1 MIYLDYA
8 ANSPVDKEVLEVFY
22 NTTLKYI
29 ANPNSSHKLGMEAKE
44 ILDKSTQNI
53 AKLLGVKENEII
65 YTSGA
70 SESNN
75 LAIRG
80 LLNKYKNKGKHII
93 TTTLEHT
100 SVMGQ
105 FSKLEEQ
112 GYEVDILDILYDG
125 HVDIEHLKEL
135 LRPDTVLVT
144 VPYVDSEI
152 GIEQNISEIGKIIKE
167 NSNAYFF
174 CDATQAVGKIK
185 VDISNVDLMTIS
197 PHKFYGLNGFG
208 ILVKKENIEL
218 EPIII
223 GGKSTTIYRSGTPV
237 LGMVVATEKALEI
250 AINNLVSRYEYANK
264 LNHKLREGLKKYND
278 IVINSTEYSIPYTL
292 NFSIKTINSVVLAK
306 ELENYEVYVSTKTA
320 CCPTN
325 TISRSVYALTNDKKV
340 ALYTLR
346 VSVSHLTSEEEID
359 EFLKIFDVCY
369 NKLKSEGEK

>member
-8 ANSPVDKEVLEVFY
+8 ANSPVDKDVLDVFY

-29 ANPNSSHKLGMEAKE
+29 ANPNSSHKMGIEAKK

-53 AKLLGVKENEII
+53 ANMLGVKENEII

-80 LLNKYKNKGKHII
+80 LLNKYKNRGKHII

-105 FSKLEEQ
+105 FSKLQEE
-112 GYEVDILDILYDG
+112 GYEVETVDILYDG
-125 HVDIEHLKEL
+125 HIDLEHLQEL
-135 LRPDTVLVT
+135 LRDDTVLVT

-152 GIEQNISEIGKIIKE
+152 GISQEIDKIGEIVKKYP
-167 NSNAYFF
+167 NCFFF
-174 CDATQAVGKIK
+174 CDATQAVGKIR
-185 VDISNVDLMTIS
+185 VDTTNVDLMTIS

-208 ILVKKENIEL
+208 ILIKKENVEL

-237 LGMVVATEKALEI
+237 LGLVVATDKALEI
-250 AINNLVSRYEYANK
+250 AITNLDTRYEYVSK
-264 LNHKLREGLKKYND
+264 LNLILRNGLEKYKD

-292 NFSIKTINSVVLAK
+292 NFSIKTINSVLLAK
-306 ELENYEVYVSTKTA
+306 ELENYEVYISTKTA

-346 VSVSHLTSEEEID
+346 VSMSHLTTEKEIE
-359 EFLKIFDVCY
+359 EFLKYFDVCY
-369 NKLKSEGEK
+369 NKLINK

>member
-1 MIYLDYA
+1 MVYLDYA
-8 ANSPVDKEVLEVFY
+8 ANSPVDKEVLDVFY

-29 ANPNSSHKLGMEAKE
+29 ANPNSSHKLGIEAKE

-53 AKLLGVKENEII
+53 AKTLGVKENEII

-80 LLNKYKNKGKHII
+80 LLNKYKNRGKHII

-105 FSKLEEQ
+105 FSKLQEE
-112 GYEVDILDILYDG
+112 GYEVDILDVLHDG
-125 HVDIEHLKEL
+125 HVDLDHLKDL
-135 LRPDTVLVT
+135 LRDDTVLVT

-152 GIEQNISEIGKIIKE
+152 GIEQEINKIGEIVKE
-167 NSNAYFF
+167 HSNCFFF

-185 VDISNVDLMTIS
+185 VDTKNVDLMTIS

-208 ILVKKENIEL
+208 ILIKKENIEL

-237 LGMVVATEKALEI
+237 LGLVVATDKALEI
-250 AINNLVSRYEYANK
+250 ATDNLNTRYEYVSR
-264 LNHKLREGLKKYND
+264 LNLILRDGLKKYKD
-278 IVINSTEYSIPYTL
+278 IVINSTENSIPYTL
-292 NFSIKTINSVVLAK
+292 NFSIKTINSVLLAK
-306 ELENYEVYVSTKTA
+306 ELENYEIYVSTKTA

-325 TISRSVYALTNDKKV
+325 TISRSVYALTNDKKI

-346 VSVSHLTSEEEID
+346 VSLSHLTTEKEIED
-359 EFLKIFDVCY
+359 FLKYFDVCY
-369 NKLKSEGEK
+369 NKLINN